1 MAYKAGFCWCCV
13 SLMQTVQKIR
23 NCKSAIMQQNNE
35 VDHKSNKNAVAGFGM
50 LNIPMVNKAVTVKLG
65 K

>member
-1 MAYKAGFCWCCV
+1 
-13 SLMQTVQKIR
+13 MQTVQKIR